1 MNAAQKSAGR
11 GPSDKALPRVVLKPG
26 REKALRRQHP
36 WVFSGAIARLEGT
49 AEPGDTVTVCSS
61 DGAFLAYAGYSPQS
75 QIRLRILGFDAAQV
89 PDAAL
94 ICARV
99 EAAIDYR
106 RAVMPQNI
114 EACRLIHGEADG
126 LPGVVVDRYGDTMV
140 LQCTS
145 ALAERWREDL
155 ADALVS
161 SGLSTSI
168 YERSDVEVRRLE
180 GLEPRADILRGIEPA
195 APLEIR
201 EGERRYAVDVRSGQK
216 TGFYFDQR
224 ENRDLVQSLAAGCE
238 VLDAFCYS
246 GGFSIA
252 ALYGQAR
259 RVTAIDSAEE
269 ALARGRENVAANG
282 FAEQALEWRAGDVFA
297 ELRALEKRGRKFDLI
312 ILDPPKFAP
321 NERHVSRAARA
332 YKDVNLWAFKLLRS
346 GGLLATFSCSGAVSP
361 ALFQSIVAGSASDAG
376 VKAVIVRRLGAAA
389 DHPIALNFPE
399 GDYLKGLLVRAE

>member
-75 QIRLRILGFDAAQV
+75 QIRLRILGFDAARV

-94 ICARV
+94 IRARV

-180 GLEPRADILRGIEPA
+180 GLEPRAGILRGIEPA

-201 EGERRYAVDVRSGQK
+201 EGERRSAVDVR
-216 TGFYFDQR
+216 
-224 ENRDLVQSLAAGCE
+224 
-238 VLDAFCYS
+238 
-246 GGFSIA
+246 
-252 ALYGQAR
+252 
-259 RVTAIDSAEE
+259 
-269 ALARGRENVAANG
+269 
-282 FAEQALEWRAGDVFA
+282 
-297 ELRALEKRGRKFDLI
+297 
-312 ILDPPKFAP
+312 
-321 NERHVSRAARA
+321 
-332 YKDVNLWAFKLLRS
+332 
-346 GGLLATFSCSGAVSP
+346 
-361 ALFQSIVAGSASDAG
+361 
-376 VKAVIVRRLGAAA
+376 
-389 DHPIALNFPE
+389 
-399 GDYLKGLLVRAE
+399 